1 MSDNDFQLALAD
13 ITRNL
18 GEKITRILN
27 SQSHNETACKFLQE
41 SIANIKRITEGFIK
55 IAEDI
60 ANGTLK
66 PDKEFIQDMID
77 IYKRNPA
84 DIPESIRDYIRELA
98 ETENTDNRPV
108 IKATTHKANAVMIG
122 TTKAGRKL
130 HDKDE
135 LPALFD
141 KGIIFPTGTTHS
153 KSPKPV
159 DTIMSLSFEVL
170 DEWKDF
176 MPKSKKITPF
186 VLELLTH
193 FMTLKHAG
201 NEWTSTSILFR
212 QMNGGDNDK
221 KPTKEFI
228 HAVYDSL
235 WVLACTRIKIDATQ
249 EHKAGY
255 NNRNYYQG
263 SLLSTSVRGREIVT
277 INGCVIE
284 DAIHILEQ
292 SPLFEYALAKG
303 QVTPIPIG
311 MYNVARENKRSL
323 ERTEENTVIL
333 GYLIRAFADMV
344 NEKSDRDKHIIRYDT
359 LFEYLSVEG
368 KTPTQLRK
376 NKAKIRNT
384 VRDILTSWKNGGFIK
399 DFHELG
405 ENDKS
410 PEKGK
415 EIAKVWID
423 TFSKKEYDAIHKG
436 EILSL
441 DR

>member
-1 MSDNDFQLALAD
+1 MISIYDNDNDNHTSINTLVK
-13 ITRNL
+13 TL
-18 GEKITRILN
+18 GEKFACIINDVAKSDEVKNFMQSFIT
-27 SQSHNETACKFLQE
+27 FL
-41 SIANIKRITEGFIK
+41 
-55 IAEDI
+55 EDI
-60 ANGTLK
+60 ASGK
-66 PDKEFIQDMID
+66 IQPDKDFIQGMIE
-77 IYKRNPA
+77 IYRNNPA
-84 DIPESIRDYIRELA
+84 DVPESIRGYVKELA
-98 ETENTDNRPV
+98 ENDTRPV

-292 SPLFEYALAKG
+292 SPLFEYALAKR

-441 DR
+441 DK